1 MQFCPSY
8 HLAGA
13 SPLPLDVGV
22 PLFGGL
28 QHSPIDD
35 CSAASCNFGVPTGED
50 KCTSFYSAIL
60 AQITKIDQKGVG
72 IAQGVV
78 RRLKVILGIELLKVA
93 CILMFHMSQYC
104 NENSA
109 KSRKQYSTQF
119 PVPPLNS
126 TPAFVFLVD

>member
-1 MQFCPSY
+1 MI
-8 HLAGA
+8 LNAI
-13 SPLPLDVGV
+13 LPLLLSCWGFSFALGRRVSF
-22 PLFGGL
+22 FGGL

-35 CSAASCNFGVPTGED
+35 CSAASFNFGVLTEED

-93 CILMFHMSQYC
+93 CIPMFHVSILQ
-104 NENSA
+104 
-109 KSRKQYSTQF
+109 
-119 PVPPLNS
+119 
-126 TPAFVFLVD
+126 